1 MHVRFSAEKYE
12 QTTTPNIF
20 KIVFNRNFRSLLPF
34 LLETVFF
41 PSKRSRNLYL
51 FYKLDKIGVDINQ
64 KLDDLLMLHK
74 LSPNSPILQATFG
87 LERESLRINADNR
100 VAQTPHPESLG
111 SRSFHPYIQTDYSE
125 PQLELITPIA
135 QSTKEARRFLG
146 AITDVAVRSMEKTE
160 YLWPLSMPPV
170 ISADDIQI
178 AQLESDFEYQYRVGL
193 AERYG
198 KLLQSMSG
206 IHYNFELGKD
216 LTQQL
221 FEASDYDDLITFKNA
236 LYLKLA
242 QNFLRYRW
250 LLTYLY
256 GASSLA
262 EKGFLTDEIGCV
274 RSIRNS
280 NYGYVN
286 APDVHI
292 SFSSLE
298 QYVTDI
304 EQALASGQLS
314 AEKEFYSAVRL
325 RGAKTSRDFLT
336 KGITYLEF
344 RNFDLNPFEPL
355 AISQETLDTTHLF
368 ALALLWLDDMNQ
380 VDEEL
385 AQAADLNNRI
395 ALSHPHTPLPA
406 EADAS
411 PILTAM
417 KAIIQHFGLDD
428 YYSQLIAQVEAAL
441 QDPRLTLSGKI
452 AEQVEDGSLERFGQ
466 QQGRLFH
473 DYAWTAPYALKG
485 YENMELST
493 QMILFDA
500 IQLGLHVE
508 ILDEEDQ
515 FLKLWHGD
523 HVEYIK
529 NGNMTSKDNYIIPL
543 AMANKVVTKKIL
555 DQAGFPVPAGAEFA
569 NKEEAL
575 RYYGQVASSAIVV
588 KPKSTNFGLG
598 ISIFQ
603 EPASLADYEK
613 ALDIAFAEDSH
624 VLVEEFVAGTEYRFF
639 ILDGKCEAVLLRVAA
654 NVVGDGQS
662 TIRELVDQKNQDPLR
677 GRDHRSPLEIINL
690 GDIEMLMLEQQ
701 GYTPD
706 TVLPEGNQAF
716 LRGNSNISTGGDS
729 IDMTDQMDESYKQ
742 LAADMATAIGAWAC
756 GVDLIIPD
764 RTKPAS
770 KDEPNCTCI
779 ELNFNPAMYLHTYT
793 YAGPGQSIT
802 PKILQ
807 KLFPEI

>member
-1 MHVRFSAEKYE
+1 
-12 QTTTPNIF
+12 
-20 KIVFNRNFRSLLPF
+20 
-34 LLETVFF
+34 
-41 PSKRSRNLYL
+41 
-51 FYKLDKIGVDINQ
+51 
-64 KLDDLLMLHK
+64 MLQK

-87 LERESLRINADNR
+87 LERESLRMNSDNR
-100 VAQTPHPESLG
+100 VAQTPHPEKLG

-125 PQLELITPIA
+125 PQLELITPVA
-135 QSTKEARRFLG
+135 HSTKEARRFLG
-146 AITDVAVRSMEKTE
+146 AITDVAIRSMDKSE

-170 ISADDIQI
+170 ISEDEIQI
-178 AQLESDFEYQYRVGL
+178 AQLESDYEYQYRVGL

-221 FEASDYDDLITFKNA
+221 FEASGYQDLLTFKNA

-286 APDVHI
+286 APDVRI

-304 EQALASGQLS
+304 EQAVASGQLS

-368 ALALLWLDDMNQ
+368 ALALLWLDDMEQ

-385 AQAADLNNRI
+385 AAAADLNNRI

-417 KAIIQHFGLDD
+417 KAIVQHFGLDD

-466 QQGRLFH
+466 QQGKTFH

-500 IQLGLHVE
+500 IQMGLHVE

-515 FLKLWHGD
+515 FLKLWYDD
-523 HVEYIK
+523 HIEYIK
-529 NGNMTSKDNYIIPL
+529 NGNMTSKDNYVIPL

-555 DQAGFPVPAGAEFA
+555 DQAGFPVPAGTEFS
-569 NKEEAL
+569 NKKDAL

-603 EPASLADYEK
+603 EPASQADYEK
-613 ALDIAFAEDSH
+613 ALDIAFAEDNH
-624 VLVEEFVAGTEYRFF
+624 VLVEEFVVGTEYRFF

-662 TIRELVDQKNQDPLR
+662 TIRELVEQKNQDPLR

-690 GDIEMLMLEQQ
+690 GDIELLMLEQQ

-706 TVLPEGNQAF
+706 TVLPEGVQAF

-742 LAADMATAIGAWAC
+742 LAAAMATAMGAWAC

-770 KDEPNCTCI
+770 KEDPNCTCI

-802 PKILQ
+802 PKILR
-807 KLFPEI
+807 KLFPEIPKPQ

>member
-1 MHVRFSAEKYE
+1 MTLS
-12 QTTTPNIF
+12 N
-20 KIVFNRNFRSLLPF
+20 LL
-34 LLETVFF
+34 
-41 PSKRSRNLYL
+41 K
-51 FYKLDKIGVDINQ
+51 
-64 KLDDLLMLHK
+64 K
-74 LSPNSPILQATFG
+74 LSKTSPILQATFG
-87 LERESLRINADNR
+87 LERESLRINTDNR
-100 VAQTPHPESLG
+100 VAQTSHPESLG
-111 SRSFHPYIQTDYSE
+111 SRSFHPYIQTDYGES
-125 PQLELITPIA
+125 QLELITPVA
-135 QSTKEARRFLG
+135 HSTKEARRFLG
-146 AITDVAVRSMEKTE
+146 AITDVAVRSMNKSE

-170 ISADDIQI
+170 ISEDEIQI
-178 AQLESDFEYQYRVGL
+178 AQLEIDYEYQYRVGL
-193 AERYG
+193 ADRYG

-206 IHYNFELGKD
+206 IHFNFELGQD

-221 FEASDYDDLITFKNA
+221 FVVSGYDDLISFKNT

-242 QNFLRYRW
+242 QNFLLYRW

-286 APDVHI
+286 TPDVHI

-304 EQALASGQLS
+304 EQAVATGQLS

-325 RGAKTSRDFLT
+325 RGAKTSRDFLS

-344 RNFDLNPFEPL
+344 RNFDLNPFDPL
-355 AISQETLDTTHLF
+355 AVSQETLDTTHLF
-368 ALALLWLDDMNQ
+368 ALALLWLDDMDQ

-385 AQAADLNNRI
+385 AQATSLNNRI
-395 ALSHPHTPLPA
+395 TLSHPHTPLPA

-417 KAIIQHFGLDD
+417 KAIVQYFGLDD

-452 AEQVEDGSLERFGQ
+452 AEQVKNGSLEHFGQ

-500 IQLGLHVE
+500 IQLGLNVE

-515 FLKLWHGD
+515 FLKLRHGD

-529 NGNMTSKDNYIIPL
+529 NGNMTSKDNYVIPL

-569 NKEEAL
+569 NKEDAL
-575 RYYGQVASSAIVV
+575 RYYGQVASSAIVI

-603 EPASLADYEK
+603 EPTSLADYEK
-613 ALDIAFAEDSH
+613 ALDIAFSEDSH
-624 VLVEEFVAGTEYRFF
+624 VLVEEFVSGTEYRFF
-639 ILDGKCEAVLLRVAA
+639 VLDGKCEAVLLRVAA
-654 NVVGDGQS
+654 NVVGDGRS
-662 TIRELVDQKNQDPLR
+662 KIRELVDQKNQDPLR

-690 GDIEMLMLEQQ
+690 GDIELLMLEQQ

-706 TVLPEGNQAF
+706 TVLPEGVQAF

-729 IDMTDQMDESYKQ
+729 IDMTDQMDKSYKQ
-742 LAADMATAIGAWAC
+742 LAADMATAMGAWAC

-770 KDEPNCTCI
+770 KEEPNCTCI

-802 PKILQ
+802 PKILR
-807 KLFPEI
+807 KLFKEINK

>member
-1 MHVRFSAEKYE
+1 
-12 QTTTPNIF
+12 
-20 KIVFNRNFRSLLPF
+20 
-34 LLETVFF
+34 
-41 PSKRSRNLYL
+41 
-51 FYKLDKIGVDINQ
+51 
-64 KLDDLLMLHK
+64 MLQK

-87 LERESLRINADNR
+87 LERESLRINADNS
-100 VAQTPHPESLG
+100 VAQTPHPEALG

-125 PQLELITPIA
+125 PQLELITPVA
-135 QSTKEARRFLG
+135 HSTKEARRFLG
-146 AITDVAVRSMEKTE
+146 AITDVAMRSMEKTE

-170 ISADDIQI
+170 ISADEIQI
-178 AQLESDFEYQYRVGL
+178 AQLESDYEYQYRVGL

-304 EQALASGQLS
+304 EQAVASGQLS

-368 ALALLWLDDMNQ
+368 ALALLWLDDMEQ

-417 KAIIQHFGLDD
+417 TAIVAHFGLDD
-428 YYSQLIAQVEAAL
+428 YYSQLIAQVKAAL

-466 QQGRLFH
+466 QQGRAFH

-500 IQLGLHVE
+500 IQLGLNVE

-529 NGNMTSKDNYIIPL
+529 NGNMTSKDNYVIPL

-569 NKEEAL
+569 NKEDAL
-575 RYYGQVASSAIVV
+575 RYYGQVASSAMVV

-639 ILDGKCEAVLLRVAA
+639 VLDGKCEAVLLRVAA
-654 NVVGDGQS
+654 NVVGNGSS
-662 TIRELVDQKNQDPLR
+662 TIRELVDLKNQDPLR
-677 GRDHRSPLEIINL
+677 GHDHRSPLEIINL
-690 GDIEMLMLEQQ
+690 GDIELLMLEQQ

-706 TVLPEGNQAF
+706 TVLPEGVQAF

-729 IDMTDQMDESYKQ
+729 IDMTDQMDQSYKQ
-742 LAADMATAIGAWAC
+742 LAADMATAMGAWAC

-770 KDEPNCTCI
+770 NEEPNCTCI

-802 PKILQ
+802 PKILR
-807 KLFPEI
+807 KLFPELSK

>member
-1 MHVRFSAEKYE
+1 
-12 QTTTPNIF
+12 
-20 KIVFNRNFRSLLPF
+20 
-34 LLETVFF
+34 
-41 PSKRSRNLYL
+41 
-51 FYKLDKIGVDINQ
+51 
-64 KLDDLLMLHK
+64 MLQK

-87 LERESLRINADNR
+87 LERESLRINSDNR
-100 VAQTPHPESLG
+100 VAQTPHPETLG

-125 PQLELITPIA
+125 PQLELITPVA
-135 QSTKEARRFLG
+135 HSTKEARRFLG
-146 AITDVAVRSMEKTE
+146 AITDVAMRSMDKSE

-170 ISADDIQI
+170 ISADEIQI

-262 EKGFLTDEIGCV
+262 EKGFLTEEIGCV

-304 EQALASGQLS
+304 EQAVASGQLS

-368 ALALLWLDDMNQ
+368 ALALLWLDDMEQ

-406 EADAS
+406 EADTT

-417 KAIIQHFGLDD
+417 TEIVAHFGLDD

-452 AEQVEDGSLERFGQ
+452 AEQVEDGSLELFGQ
-466 QQGRLFH
+466 QQGKTFH

-500 IQLGLHVE
+500 IQMGLHVE

-515 FLKLWHGD
+515 FLKLWYGD
-523 HVEYIK
+523 HIEYIK
-529 NGNMTSKDNYIIPL
+529 NGNMTSKDNYVIPL

-555 DQAGFPVPAGAEFA
+555 DQAGFPVPAGAEFS

-613 ALDIAFAEDSH
+613 ALNIAFSEDSH
-624 VLVEEFVAGTEYRFF
+624 VLVEEFVTGTEYRFF

-654 NVVGDGQS
+654 NVVGDGSS

-690 GDIEMLMLEQQ
+690 GDIELLMLEQQ

-706 TVLPEGNQAF
+706 TVLPEGVQAF

-729 IDMTDQMDESYKQ
+729 IDMTDQMDETYKQ
-742 LAADMATAIGAWAC
+742 LAADMATAMGAWAC

-802 PKILQ
+802 PKILR
-807 KLFPEI
+807 KLFPEIPKPQ

>member
-1 MHVRFSAEKYE
+1 
-12 QTTTPNIF
+12 
-20 KIVFNRNFRSLLPF
+20 
-34 LLETVFF
+34 
-41 PSKRSRNLYL
+41 
-51 FYKLDKIGVDINQ
+51 
-64 KLDDLLMLHK
+64 MLQK

-87 LERESLRINADNR
+87 LERESLRINSDNR
-100 VAQTPHPESLG
+100 VAQTPHPETLG

-125 PQLELITPIA
+125 PQLELITPVA
-135 QSTKEARRFLG
+135 HSTKEARRFLG

-170 ISADDIQI
+170 ISEDEIQI
-178 AQLESDFEYQYRVGL
+178 AQLESDYEYQYRVGL

-262 EKGFLTDEIGCV
+262 EKGFLTEEIGCV

-304 EQALASGQLS
+304 EQAVASGQLS

-355 AISQETLDTTHLF
+355 AISQENLDTTHLF
-368 ALALLWLDDMNQ
+368 ALALLWLDDMEQ

-385 AQAADLNNRI
+385 AQAAELNNRI

-417 KAIIQHFGLDD
+417 KAIVQHFGLDD
-428 YYSQLIAQVEAAL
+428 YYSQLIAQAEAAL
-441 QDPRLTLSGKI
+441 QDTRLTLSGKI
-452 AEQVEDGSLERFGQ
+452 AEQVEDGSLEHFGQ
-466 QQGRLFH
+466 QQGKTFH
-473 DYAWTAPYALKG
+473 DHAWTAPYALKG

-500 IQLGLHVE
+500 IQMGLHVE

-523 HVEYIK
+523 HIEYIK
-529 NGNMTSKDNYIIPL
+529 NGNMTSKDNYVIPL

-569 NKEEAL
+569 NKEDAL

-603 EPASLADYEK
+603 DPASQADYEK
-613 ALDIAFAEDSH
+613 ALDIAFSEDSH

-639 ILDGKCEAVLLRVAA
+639 VLDGKCEAVLLRVAA
-654 NVVGDGQS
+654 NVVGDGSS

-690 GDIEMLMLEQQ
+690 GDIELLMLEQQ

-706 TVLPEGNQAF
+706 TVLPEGVQAF

-742 LAADMATAIGAWAC
+742 LAADMATAMGAWAC

-764 RTKPAS
+764 RTKSAS

-802 PKILQ
+802 PKILR
-807 KLFPEI
+807 KLFPEL

>member
-1 MHVRFSAEKYE
+1 MLKH
-12 QTTTPNIF
+12 
-20 KIVFNRNFRSLLPF
+20 LPS
-34 LLETVFF
+34 TA
-41 PSKRSRNLYL
+41 
-51 FYKLDKIGVDINQ
+51 
-64 KLDDLLMLHK
+64 
-74 LSPNSPILQATFG
+74 PILQATFG
-87 LERESLRINADNR
+87 LERESLRINTENR
-100 VAQTPHPESLG
+100 VAQTPHPEKLG

-125 PQLELITPIA
+125 PQLELITPVT

-146 AITDVAVRSMEKTE
+146 AITDVACRSMNKDE
-160 YLWPLSMPPV
+160 YLWPLSMPPH
-170 ISADDIQI
+170 ITEDEIQI
-178 AQLESDFEYQYRVGL
+178 AQLESEFEYQYRVGL
-193 AERYG
+193 GQRYG

-262 EKGFLTDEIGCV
+262 EKGFLTEEIGCV

-292 SFSSLE
+292 SFSSLK

-304 EQALASGQLS
+304 EQAVASGQLS

-325 RGAKTSRDFLT
+325 RGAKVSRDYLT
-336 KGITYLEF
+336 KGISYLEF
-344 RNFDLNPFEPL
+344 RTFDLNPFDQL
-355 AISQETLDTTHLF
+355 AISQGTLDTVHLF
-368 ALALLWLDDMNQ
+368 ILALLWLDDLTD
-380 VDEEL
+380 VDAQL
-385 AQAADLNNRI
+385 AQAHQLNNRI
-395 ALSHPHTPLPA
+395 ALSHPLTPLPA
-406 EADAS
+406 EADS
-411 PILTAM
+411 QTIVQAM
-417 KAIIQHFGLDD
+417 QTIIDHFGLDS
-428 YYSQLIAQVEAAL
+428 YY
-441 QDPRLTLSGKI
+441 QDLLTTVQASLTDPSLTLAGKLL
-452 AEQVEDGSLERFGQ
+452 AEVKDRSLQEFGRK
-466 QQGRLFH
+466 QGRAFQ
-473 DYAWTAPYALKG
+473 DYAWSAPYALKG

-500 IQLGLHVE
+500 IQMGLHVE

-515 FLKLWHGD
+515 FLKLWYGD

-555 DQAGFPVPAGAEFA
+555 DQAGFPVPAGAEFSH
-569 NKEEAL
+569 KEDAL

-613 ALDIAFAEDSH
+613 ALDIAFSEDSH

-654 NVVGDGQS
+654 NVVGDGSS
-662 TIRELVDQKNQDPLR
+662 TIRELVEQKNQDPLR

-690 GDIEMLMLEQQ
+690 GDIELLMLEQQ

-706 TVLPEGNQAF
+706 TVLPEGVQAF

-729 IDMTDQMDESYKQ
+729 IDMTDQMDETYKQ
-742 LAADMATAIGAWAC
+742 LAADMATAMGAWAC

-770 KDEPNCTCI
+770 KEEPNCTCI

-802 PKILQ
+802 PKILR
-807 KLFPEI
+807 KLFPEL

>member
-1 MHVRFSAEKYE
+1 MLKH
-12 QTTTPNIF
+12 
-20 KIVFNRNFRSLLPF
+20 LPS
-34 LLETVFF
+34 TA
-41 PSKRSRNLYL
+41 
-51 FYKLDKIGVDINQ
+51 
-64 KLDDLLMLHK
+64 
-74 LSPNSPILQATFG
+74 PILQATFG
-87 LERESLRINADNR
+87 LERESLRINTENR
-100 VAQTPHPESLG
+100 VAQTPHPEKLG

-125 PQLELITPIA
+125 PQLELITPVT

-146 AITDVAVRSMEKTE
+146 AITDVACRSMNKDE
-160 YLWPLSMPPV
+160 YLWPLSMPPH
-170 ISADDIQI
+170 ITEDEIQI
-178 AQLESDFEYQYRVGL
+178 AQLESEFEYQYRVGL
-193 AERYG
+193 GQRYG

-262 EKGFLTDEIGCV
+262 EKGFLTEEIGCV

-304 EQALASGQLS
+304 EQAVASGQLS

-325 RGAKTSRDFLT
+325 RGAKVSRDYLT
-336 KGITYLEF
+336 KGISYLEF
-344 RNFDLNPFEPL
+344 RTFDLNPFDQL
-355 AISQETLDTTHLF
+355 AISQGTLDTVHLF
-368 ALALLWLDDMNQ
+368 ILALLWLDDLTD
-380 VDEEL
+380 VDAQL
-385 AQAADLNNRI
+385 AQAHQLNNRI
-395 ALSHPHTPLPA
+395 ALSHPLTPLPA
-406 EADAS
+406 EADS
-411 PILTAM
+411 QTIVQAM
-417 KAIIQHFGLDD
+417 QAIIDHFGLDS
-428 YYSQLIAQVEAAL
+428 YY
-441 QDPRLTLSGKI
+441 QDLLTTVQASLSDPSLTLAGKLL
-452 AEQVEDGSLERFGQ
+452 EKVKDRSLQEFGRK
-466 QQGRLFH
+466 QGLAFQ
-473 DYAWTAPYALKG
+473 DYAWSAPYALKG

-500 IQLGLHVE
+500 IQMGLQVE

-515 FLKLWHGD
+515 FLKLWKGD

-529 NGNMTSKDNYIIPL
+529 NGNMTSKDNYVIPL

-555 DQAGFPVPAGAEFA
+555 DQAGFPVPAGAEFSH
-569 NKEEAL
+569 KEEAL

-613 ALDIAFAEDSH
+613 ALDIAFSEDSH

-662 TIRELVDQKNQDPLR
+662 TIRELVEQKNQDPLR

-690 GDIEMLMLEQQ
+690 GDIELLMLEQQ

-706 TVLPEGNQAF
+706 TVLPEGVQAF

-729 IDMTDQMDESYKQ
+729 IDMTDQMDETYKQ
-742 LAADMATAIGAWAC
+742 LAADMATAMGAWAC

-770 KDEPNCTCI
+770 KEEPNCTCI

-802 PKILQ
+802 PKILR
-807 KLFPEI
+807 KLFPELKTG

>member
-1 MHVRFSAEKYE
+1 
-12 QTTTPNIF
+12 
-20 KIVFNRNFRSLLPF
+20 
-34 LLETVFF
+34 
-41 PSKRSRNLYL
+41 
-51 FYKLDKIGVDINQ
+51 
-64 KLDDLLMLHK
+64 MLQK

-87 LERESLRINADNR
+87 IERESLRINSNHR
-100 VAQTPHPESLG
+100 VAQTPHPHKLG

-135 QSTKEARRFLG
+135 QSTKEARRLLG
-146 AITDVAVRSMEKTE
+146 AITDVAARSMDRQE

-170 ISADDIQI
+170 ISEEEIQI
-178 AQLESDFEYQYRVGL
+178 AQLDSDYEYQYRVGL
-193 AERYG
+193 GERYG
-198 KLLQSMSG
+198 KLVQSMSG

-221 FEASDYDDLITFKNA
+221 FELSEETDFIAFKNT

-242 QNFLRYRW
+242 QNFLNYRW

-262 EKGFLTDEIGCV
+262 EKGFLTTKVGCV

-280 NYGYVN
+280 KYGYVN
-286 APDVHI
+286 SDDVHI
-292 SFSSLE
+292 SFSSLQ
-298 QYVTDI
+298 QYVADI
-304 EQALASGQLS
+304 EQAVQSGQLS
-314 AEKEFYSAVRL
+314 AEKEFYSSVRL
-325 RGAKTSRDFLT
+325 RGAKTSRDYLS
-336 KGITYLEF
+336 KGISYLEF
-344 RNFDLNPFEPL
+344 RSFDLNPYDPL
-355 AISQETLDTTHLF
+355 AISQETLDTVHLF
-368 ALALLWLDDMNQ
+368 ILSLLWLDQLTD
-380 VDEEL
+380 VDNTL
-385 AQAADLNNRI
+385 AKADKLNNLI

-411 PILTAM
+411 PILTTM
-417 KAIIQHFGLDD
+417 KAIVQHFGLDD
-428 YYSQLIAQVEAAL
+428 YYSQLIAQIEAAL

-452 AEQVEDGSLERFGQ
+452 AEQVEDASLERFGQ
-466 QQGRLFH
+466 QQGKTFH
-473 DYAWTAPYALKG
+473 EYAWTAPYALKG

-500 IQLGLHVE
+500 IQLGLNVE

-529 NGNMTSKDNYIIPL
+529 NGNMTSKDNYVIPL

-569 NKEEAL
+569 NKTDAL

-613 ALDIAFAEDSH
+613 ALDIAFSEDSH

-654 NVVGDGQS
+654 NVVGDGSS

-690 GDIEMLMLEQQ
+690 GDIELLMLEQQ

-706 TVLPEGNQAF
+706 TVLPEGIQAF

-729 IDMTDQMDESYKQ
+729 IDMTDQMDDSYKQ
-742 LAADMATAIGAWAC
+742 LAADMATAMGAWAC

-770 KDEPNCTCI
+770 KNKPNCTCI

-802 PKILQ
+802 PKILK
-807 KLFPEI
+807 KLFPEL

>member
-1 MHVRFSAEKYE
+1 M
-12 QTTTPNIF
+12 
-20 KIVFNRNFRSLLPF
+20 L
-34 LLETVFF
+34 
-41 PSKRSRNLYL
+41 
-51 FYKLDKIGVDINQ
+51 Q
-64 KLDDLLMLHK
+64 KL
-74 LSPNSPILQATFG
+74 SQNSPILQATFG
-87 LERESLRINADNR
+87 LERESLRINSDNR
-100 VAQTPHPESLG
+100 VAQTPHPETLG

-125 PQLELITPIA
+125 PQLELITPVA
-135 QSTKEARRFLG
+135 HSTKEARRFLG
-146 AITDVAVRSMEKTE
+146 AITDVAMRSMEKTE

-170 ISADDIQI
+170 ISANEIQI
-178 AQLESDFEYQYRVGL
+178 AQLESDYEYQYRVGL

-298 QYVTDI
+298 QYVADI
-304 EQALASGQLS
+304 EQAVASGQLS

-344 RNFDLNPFEPL
+344 RNFDLNPLEPL

-368 ALALLWLDDMNQ
+368 ALALLWLDDMEQ
-380 VDEEL
+380 VDKEL

-406 EADAS
+406 EADAR
-411 PILTAM
+411 PILIAM
-417 KAIIQHFGLDD
+417 KAIVQHFGLDD
-428 YYSQLIAQVEAAL
+428 YYSQLIAQIEAAL
-441 QDPRLTLSGKI
+441 QDPRMTLSGKI

-466 QQGRLFH
+466 QQGKTFH

-500 IQLGLHVE
+500 IQMGLHVE

-523 HVEYIK
+523 HIEYIK
-529 NGNMTSKDNYIIPL
+529 NGNMTSKDNYVIPL

-555 DQAGFPVPAGAEFA
+555 DQAGFPVPAGAEFS
-569 NKEEAL
+569 NKEDAL

-613 ALDIAFAEDSH
+613 ALDIAFSEDSH

-654 NVVGDGQS
+654 NIVGDGQS

-690 GDIEMLMLEQQ
+690 GDIELLMLEQQ

-706 TVLPEGNQAF
+706 TVLPEGVQAF

-742 LAADMATAIGAWAC
+742 LAAAMATAMGAWAC

-770 KDEPNCTCI
+770 KEEPNCTCI

-802 PKILQ
+802 PKILR
-807 KLFPEI
+807 KLFPEL

>member
-1 MHVRFSAEKYE
+1 MNLS
-12 QTTTPNIF
+12 TIF
-20 KIVFNRNFRSLLPF
+20 
-34 LLETVFF
+34 
-41 PSKRSRNLYL
+41 
-51 FYKLDKIGVDINQ
+51 Q
-64 KLDDLLMLHK
+64 KLHQ
-74 LSPNSPILQATFG
+74 NAPILQATFG
-87 LERESLRINADNR
+87 LERESLRINSDNR

-125 PQLELITPIA
+125 PQLELITPVA
-135 QSTKEARRFLG
+135 HSTKEARRFLG

-170 ISADDIQI
+170 ISEDEIQI
-178 AQLESDFEYQYRVGL
+178 AQLESDYEYQYRVGL
-193 AERYG
+193 ADRYG

-221 FEASDYDDLITFKNA
+221 FAVSGYDDLISFKNA

-262 EKGFLTDEIGCV
+262 EKGFLTDEIDCV

-286 APDVHI
+286 APDVRI

-304 EQALASGQLS
+304 EQAVASGQLS

-368 ALALLWLDDMNQ
+368 ALALLWLDDMEQ

-385 AQAADLNNRI
+385 AQVADLNNRI
-395 ALSHPHTPLPA
+395 ALSHPHTSLPA
-406 EADAS
+406 EADAR

-417 KAIIQHFGLDD
+417 TAIVAHFGLDD
-428 YYSQLIAQVEAAL
+428 YYSQLIAQVEATL

-500 IQLGLHVE
+500 IQLGLNVE

-529 NGNMTSKDNYIIPL
+529 NGNMTSKDNYVIPL

-569 NKEEAL
+569 NKKDAL

-613 ALDIAFAEDSH
+613 ALDIAFSEDSH

-654 NVVGDGQS
+654 NVVGDGSS
-662 TIRELVDQKNQDPLR
+662 TIRELVDKKNQDLLR

-690 GDIEMLMLEQQ
+690 GDIELLMLEQQ

-706 TVLPEGNQAF
+706 TVLPEGLQAF

-742 LAADMATAIGAWAC
+742 LAADMATAMGAWAC

-770 KDEPNCTCI
+770 KEEPKCTCI

-802 PKILQ
+802 PKILR
-807 KLFPEI
+807 KLFPELDK

>member
-1 MHVRFSAEKYE
+1 
-12 QTTTPNIF
+12 
-20 KIVFNRNFRSLLPF
+20 
-34 LLETVFF
+34 
-41 PSKRSRNLYL
+41 
-51 FYKLDKIGVDINQ
+51 
-64 KLDDLLMLHK
+64 MLQK

-87 LERESLRINADNR
+87 IERESLRINSNHR
-100 VAQTPHPESLG
+100 VAQTPHPHKLG

-135 QSTKEARRFLG
+135 QSTKEARRLLG
-146 AITDVAVRSMEKTE
+146 AITDVAARSMDKQE

-170 ISADDIQI
+170 ISEEEIQI
-178 AQLESDFEYQYRVGL
+178 AQLDSDYEYQYRVGL
-193 AERYG
+193 GERYG
-198 KLLQSMSG
+198 KLVQSMSG

-221 FEASDYDDLITFKNA
+221 FELSEETDFIAFKNT

-242 QNFLRYRW
+242 QNFLNYRW
-250 LLTYLY
+250 FLTYLY

-304 EQALASGQLS
+304 EQAVASGQLS

-368 ALALLWLDDMNQ
+368 ALALLWLDDMEQ

-385 AQAADLNNRI
+385 AAASELNNRV
-395 ALSHPHTPLPA
+395 ALNHPHTPLPA

-417 KAIIQHFGLDD
+417 TEIVAHFGLDD

-466 QQGRLFH
+466 QQGKTFH

-500 IQLGLHVE
+500 IQMGLHVD

-529 NGNMTSKDNYIIPL
+529 NGNMTSKDNYVIPL

-569 NKEEAL
+569 NKEDAL

-613 ALDIAFAEDSH
+613 ALDIAFSEDNH
-624 VLVEEFVAGTEYRFF
+624 VLVEEFVTGTEYRFF
-639 ILDGKCEAVLLRVAA
+639 ILDGECEAVLLRVAA
-654 NVVGDGQS
+654 NVVGDGSS
-662 TIRELVDQKNQDPLR
+662 TIRELVEQKNQDPLR

-690 GDIEMLMLEQQ
+690 GDIELLMLEQQ

-706 TVLPEGNQAF
+706 TVLPEGIQAF

-729 IDMTDQMDESYKQ
+729 IDMTDQMDETYKQ
-742 LAADMATAIGAWAC
+742 LAAAMATAMGAWAC

-770 KDEPNCTCI
+770 KEDPNCTCV

-802 PKILQ
+802 PKILR
-807 KLFPEI
+807 KLFEEIKK

>member
-1 MHVRFSAEKYE
+1 
-12 QTTTPNIF
+12 
-20 KIVFNRNFRSLLPF
+20 
-34 LLETVFF
+34 
-41 PSKRSRNLYL
+41 
-51 FYKLDKIGVDINQ
+51 
-64 KLDDLLMLHK
+64 MLQK

-87 LERESLRINADNR
+87 LERESLRINPDNR
-100 VAQTPHPESLG
+100 VAQTPHPETLG

-125 PQLELITPIA
+125 PQLELITPVA
-135 QSTKEARRFLG
+135 HSTKEARRFLG
-146 AITDVAVRSMEKTE
+146 AITDVAIRSMDKSE

-170 ISADDIQI
+170 ISADEIQI
-178 AQLESDFEYQYRVGL
+178 AQLESDYEYQYRVGL

-221 FEASDYDDLITFKNA
+221 FEASGYQDLLTFKNA

-250 LLTYLY
+250 FLTYLY

-304 EQALASGQLS
+304 EQAVASGQLS

-368 ALALLWLDDMNQ
+368 ALALLWLDDMEQ

-385 AQAADLNNRI
+385 ATAAALNNRI

-406 EADAS
+406 EADTT

-417 KAIIQHFGLDD
+417 KAIIQHFELDD
-428 YYSQLIAQVEAAL
+428 YYSQLIGQVEAAL

-466 QQGRLFH
+466 QQGRAFH

-500 IQLGLHVE
+500 IQLGLNVE

-529 NGNMTSKDNYIIPL
+529 NGNMTSKDNYVIPL

-569 NKEEAL
+569 NKEDAL
-575 RYYGQVASSAIVV
+575 RYYGQVASSAIVI

-690 GDIEMLMLEQQ
+690 GDIELLMLEQQ

-706 TVLPEGNQAF
+706 TVLPEGIQAF

-729 IDMTDQMDESYKQ
+729 IDMTDQMDETYKQ
-742 LAADMATAIGAWAC
+742 LAADMATAMGAWAC

-770 KDEPNCTCI
+770 KYEPNCTCI

-802 PKILQ
+802 PKILR
-807 KLFPEI
+807 KLFPEIPKPQ

>member
-1 MHVRFSAEKYE
+1 MLK
-12 QTTTPNIF
+12 
-20 KIVFNRNFRSLLPF
+20 LLPS
-34 LLETVFF
+34 TA
-41 PSKRSRNLYL
+41 
-51 FYKLDKIGVDINQ
+51 
-64 KLDDLLMLHK
+64 
-74 LSPNSPILQATFG
+74 PILQATFG
-87 LERESLRINADNR
+87 LERESLRINTENR
-100 VAQTPHPESLG
+100 VAQTPHPEKLG

-125 PQLELITPIA
+125 PQLELITPVT

-146 AITDVAVRSMEKTE
+146 AITDVACRSMNKDE
-160 YLWPLSMPPV
+160 YLWPLSMPPH
-170 ISADDIQI
+170 ITEDEIQI
-178 AQLESDFEYQYRVGL
+178 AQLESEFEYQYRVGL
-193 AERYG
+193 GQRYG

-262 EKGFLTDEIGCV
+262 EKGFLTEEIGCV

-292 SFSSLE
+292 SFSSLK

-304 EQALASGQLS
+304 EQAVASGQLS

-368 ALALLWLDDMNQ
+368 ALALLWLDDMEQ

-385 AQAADLNNRI
+385 AQAAELNNRI

-417 KAIIQHFGLDD
+417 KAIVQHFGLDN
-428 YYSQLIAQVEAAL
+428 YYSQLIAQIEAAL
-441 QDPRLTLSGKI
+441 QDPCLTLSGKI

-529 NGNMTSKDNYIIPL
+529 NGNMTSKDNYVIPL

-569 NKEEAL
+569 NKTDAL

-613 ALDIAFAEDSH
+613 ALDIAFSEDSH

-654 NVVGDGQS
+654 NVVGDGSS
-662 TIRELVDQKNQDPLR
+662 TIRELVEQKNQDPLR

-690 GDIEMLMLEQQ
+690 GDIELLMLEQQ

-729 IDMTDQMDESYKQ
+729 IDMTDQMDQSYKQ
-742 LAADMATAIGAWAC
+742 LAAAMATAMGAWAC

-770 KDEPNCTCI
+770 KEEPNCTCI

-802 PKILQ
+802 PKILR
-807 KLFPEI
+807 KLFPEL

>member
-1 MHVRFSAEKYE
+1 
-12 QTTTPNIF
+12 
-20 KIVFNRNFRSLLPF
+20 
-34 LLETVFF
+34 
-41 PSKRSRNLYL
+41 
-51 FYKLDKIGVDINQ
+51 
-64 KLDDLLMLHK
+64 MLQK

-87 LERESLRINADNR
+87 IERESLRINSNHR
-100 VAQTPHPESLG
+100 VAQTPHPHKLG

-135 QSTKEARRFLG
+135 QSTKEARRLLG
-146 AITDVAVRSMEKTE
+146 AITDVAARSMDKQE

-170 ISADDIQI
+170 ISEEEIQI
-178 AQLESDFEYQYRVGL
+178 AQLDSDYEYQYRVGL
-193 AERYG
+193 GERYG
-198 KLLQSMSG
+198 KLVQSMSG

-221 FEASDYDDLITFKNA
+221 FELSEETDFIAFKNT

-242 QNFLRYRW
+242 QNFLNYRW

-262 EKGFLTDEIGCV
+262 EKGFLPTEVGCV

-280 NYGYVN
+280 KYGYVN
-286 APDVHI
+286 SDDVHI

-298 QYVTDI
+298 QYVDDI
-304 EQALASGQLS
+304 EQAVASGQLS

-325 RGAKTSRDFLT
+325 RGAKTSRDYLS
-336 KGITYLEF
+336 KGISYLEF
-344 RNFDLNPFEPL
+344 RSFDLNPYDPL
-355 AISQETLDTTHLF
+355 AISQETLDTIHLF
-368 ALALLWLDDMNQ
+368 ILSLLWLDQLTD
-380 VDEEL
+380 VDNTL
-385 AQAADLNNRI
+385 AKADKLNNLI
-395 ALSHPHTPLPA
+395 ALSHPHTPLPS
-406 EADAS
+406 EADAT

-417 KAIIQHFGLDD
+417 KAIVAHFGLDD
-428 YYSQLIAQVEAAL
+428 YYGQLIAHVEAAL
-441 QDPRLTLSGKI
+441 QDSHLTLSGKI

-466 QQGRLFH
+466 QQGQVFH

-500 IQLGLHVE
+500 IQLGLNVE

-529 NGNMTSKDNYIIPL
+529 NGNMTSKDNYVIPL

-569 NKEEAL
+569 NKTDAL

-603 EPASLADYEK
+603 EPASLTDYEK
-613 ALDIAFAEDSH
+613 ALDIAFSEDSH

-639 ILDGKCEAVLLRVAA
+639 VLDGKCEAVLLRVAA
-654 NVVGDGQS
+654 NVVGDGSS

-690 GDIEMLMLEQQ
+690 GDIELLMLEQQ

-706 TVLPEGNQAF
+706 TVLPEGVQAF

-742 LAADMATAIGAWAC
+742 LAADMATAMGAWAC

-770 KDEPNCTCI
+770 KEEPNCTCI

-802 PKILQ
+802 PKILK
-807 KLFPEI
+807 KLFPEL

>member
-1 MHVRFSAEKYE
+1 MLKH
-12 QTTTPNIF
+12 
-20 KIVFNRNFRSLLPF
+20 LPS
-34 LLETVFF
+34 TA
-41 PSKRSRNLYL
+41 
-51 FYKLDKIGVDINQ
+51 
-64 KLDDLLMLHK
+64 
-74 LSPNSPILQATFG
+74 PILQATFG
-87 LERESLRINADNR
+87 LERESLRINTENR
-100 VAQTPHPESLG
+100 VAQTPHPEKLG

-125 PQLELITPIA
+125 PQLELITPVT

-146 AITDVAVRSMEKTE
+146 AITDVACRSMNKDE
-160 YLWPLSMPPV
+160 YLWPLSMPPH
-170 ISADDIQI
+170 ITEDEIQI
-178 AQLESDFEYQYRVGL
+178 AQLESEFEYQYRVGL
-193 AERYG
+193 GQRYG

-262 EKGFLTDEIGCV
+262 EKGFLTEEIGCV

-292 SFSSLE
+292 SFSSLK

-304 EQALASGQLS
+304 EQAVASGQLS

-355 AISQETLDTTHLF
+355 AISQETLDTVHLF
-368 ALALLWLDDMNQ
+368 ILALLWLDDLTD
-380 VDEEL
+380 VDAQL
-385 AQAADLNNRI
+385 AQAHQLNNRI
-395 ALSHPHTPLPA
+395 ALSHPLTPLPA
-406 EADAS
+406 EADS
-411 PILTAM
+411 QTIVQAM
-417 KAIIQHFGLDD
+417 QAIIDHFGLDS
-428 YYSQLIAQVEAAL
+428 YY
-441 QDPRLTLSGKI
+441 QDLLTTVQASLTDPSLTLAGKLL
-452 AEQVEDGSLERFGQ
+452 AEVKDRSLQEFGRK
-466 QQGRLFH
+466 QGRAFQ
-473 DYAWTAPYALKG
+473 DYAWSAPYALKG

-500 IQLGLHVE
+500 IQMGLHVE

-555 DQAGFPVPAGAEFA
+555 DQAGFPVPAGAEFSH
-569 NKEEAL
+569 KEEAL

-613 ALDIAFAEDSH
+613 ALDIAFSEDSH
-624 VLVEEFVAGTEYRFF
+624 VLVEEFIPGTEYRFF
-639 ILDGKCEAVLLRVAA
+639 VLDGKCEAVLLRVAA
-654 NVVGDGQS
+654 NVVGDGTS
-662 TIRELVDQKNQDPLR
+662 TIRQLVDQKNQDPLR

-690 GDIEMLMLEQQ
+690 GEIELLMLAQQ
-701 GYTPD
+701 GYSPE
-706 TVLPEGNQAF
+706 TVLPEGMQAF

-742 LAADMATAIGAWAC
+742 LAADMATAMGAWAC

-764 RTKPAS
+764 MTQPATKE
-770 KDEPNCTCI
+770 DPNCTCI

-802 PKILQ
+802 PKILR
-807 KLFPEI
+807 KLFPELKTG

>member
-1 MHVRFSAEKYE
+1 
-12 QTTTPNIF
+12 
-20 KIVFNRNFRSLLPF
+20 
-34 LLETVFF
+34 
-41 PSKRSRNLYL
+41 
-51 FYKLDKIGVDINQ
+51 
-64 KLDDLLMLHK
+64 MLQK
-74 LSPNSPILQATFG
+74 LSPNSPILQATVG

-125 PQLELITPIA
+125 PQLELITPVA
-135 QSTKEARRFLG
+135 HSTKEARRFLG
-146 AITDVAVRSMEKTE
+146 AITDVAVRSMNKSE

-170 ISADDIQI
+170 ISENEIQI
-178 AQLESDFEYQYRVGL
+178 AQLESDYEYQYRVGL

-221 FEASDYDDLITFKNA
+221 FAVSEYDDLITFKNA

-262 EKGFLTDEIGCV
+262 EKGFLTEEIGCV

-304 EQALASGQLS
+304 EQAVTSGQLS

-344 RNFDLNPFEPL
+344 RNFDLNPFEPI

-368 ALALLWLDDMNQ
+368 ALALLWLDDTEW

-385 AQAADLNNRI
+385 ATAAALNNRI

-406 EADAS
+406 EADAT

-417 KAIIQHFGLDD
+417 KAIVQHFGLDD

-452 AEQVEDGSLERFGQ
+452 AEQVEDGSLEQFGQ
-466 QQGRLFH
+466 QQGQLFH

-500 IQLGLHVE
+500 IQMGLHVE

-515 FLKLWHGD
+515 FLKLWYGD
-523 HVEYIK
+523 HIEYIK
-529 NGNMTSKDNYIIPL
+529 NGNMTSKDNYVIPL

-569 NKEEAL
+569 NKEDAL
-575 RYYGQVASSAIVV
+575 RYYGQAASSAIVV

-603 EPASLADYEK
+603 EPASQADYEK
-613 ALDIAFAEDSH
+613 ALDIAFSEDSH

-639 ILDGKCEAVLLRVAA
+639 ILDGKCEAVLLRIAA

-690 GDIEMLMLEQQ
+690 GDIELLMLEQQ

-706 TVLPEGNQAF
+706 TVLPEGVQAF

-742 LAADMATAIGAWAC
+742 LAAAMATAMGAWAC

-764 RTKPAS
+764 RTKQAS
-770 KDEPNCTCI
+770 KNEPNCTCI

-802 PKILQ
+802 PKILR
-807 KLFPEI
+807 KLFGEI

>member
-1 MHVRFSAEKYE
+1 MLKH
-12 QTTTPNIF
+12 
-20 KIVFNRNFRSLLPF
+20 LPS
-34 LLETVFF
+34 TA
-41 PSKRSRNLYL
+41 
-51 FYKLDKIGVDINQ
+51 
-64 KLDDLLMLHK
+64 
-74 LSPNSPILQATFG
+74 PILQATFG
-87 LERESLRINADNR
+87 LERESLRINTENR
-100 VAQTPHPESLG
+100 VAQTPHPKKLG

-125 PQLELITPIA
+125 PQLELITPFT

-146 AITDVAVRSMEKTE
+146 AITDVACRSMNKDE
-160 YLWPLSMPPV
+160 YLWPLSMPPH
-170 ISADDIQI
+170 ITEDEIQI
-178 AQLESDFEYQYRVGL
+178 AQLESDYEYQYRVGL
-193 AERYG
+193 GERYG

-216 LTQQL
+216 LTKQL

-292 SFSSLE
+292 AFSSLE

-304 EQALASGQLS
+304 EQAVASGQLS

-344 RNFDLNPFEPL
+344 RNFDLNPFDPL

-368 ALALLWLDDMNQ
+368 ALALLWLDDMER

-385 AQAADLNNRI
+385 ATAADLNNRI
-395 ALSHPHTPLPA
+395 ALSHPHTLLPA
-406 EADAS
+406 EADAN

-417 KAIIQHFGLDD
+417 KSIVQHFRLDD
-428 YYSQLIAQVEAAL
+428 YYSQLIAQVEAAI

-466 QQGRLFH
+466 QQGKTFH

-500 IQLGLHVE
+500 IQMGLHVE

-529 NGNMTSKDNYIIPL
+529 NGNMTSKDNYVIPL

-555 DQAGFPVPAGAEFA
+555 DQAGFPVPAGAEFS
-569 NKEEAL
+569 NKEDAL

-613 ALDIAFAEDSH
+613 ALDIAFSEDSH
-624 VLVEEFVAGTEYRFF
+624 VLVEEFVSGTEYRFF

-690 GDIEMLMLEQQ
+690 GDIELLMLEQQ

-706 TVLPEGNQAF
+706 TVLPEGVQAF

-729 IDMTDQMDESYKQ
+729 IDMTDQMDQSYKQ
-742 LAADMATAIGAWAC
+742 LAAAMATAMGAWAC

-770 KDEPNCTCI
+770 KEEPNCTCI

-802 PKILQ
+802 PKILR
-807 KLFPEI
+807 KLFPEL

>member
-1 MHVRFSAEKYE
+1 M
-12 QTTTPNIF
+12 
-20 KIVFNRNFRSLLPF
+20 L
-34 LLETVFF
+34 
-41 PSKRSRNLYL
+41 
-51 FYKLDKIGVDINQ
+51 Q
-64 KLDDLLMLHK
+64 KL
-74 LSPNSPILQATFG
+74 SSNSPILQATFG
-87 LERESLRINADNR
+87 LERESLRINSDNR
-100 VAQTPHPESLG
+100 VAQTPHPEKLG
-111 SRSFHPYIQTDYSE
+111 SRNFHPYIQTDYSE
-125 PQLELITPIA
+125 PQLELITPVA
-135 QSTKEARRFLG
+135 HSTKEARRFLG
-146 AITDVAVRSMEKTE
+146 AITDVAVRSMDKSE

-170 ISADDIQI
+170 ISEDEIQI
-178 AQLESDFEYQYRVGL
+178 AQLESDYEFQYRVGL

-221 FEASDYDDLITFKNA
+221 FAVSGYDDLISFKNT

-262 EKGFLTDEIGCV
+262 EKGFLADEIGCV

-280 NYGYVN
+280 KYGYVN

-304 EQALASGQLS
+304 EQAVASGQLS

-325 RGAKTSRDFLT
+325 RGAKTSREFLT

-368 ALALLWLDDMNQ
+368 ALALLWLDDMDQ

-417 KAIIQHFGLDD
+417 KEIVTHFGLSD
-428 YYSQLIAQVEAAL
+428 YYSQLIAQVEATL

-500 IQLGLHVE
+500 IQLGLNVE

-529 NGNMTSKDNYIIPL
+529 NGNMTSKDNYVIPL

-569 NKEEAL
+569 NKEDAL

-603 EPASLADYEK
+603 ESASLADYEK
-613 ALDIAFAEDSH
+613 ALDIAFSEDSH

-654 NVVGDGQS
+654 NVVGDGSS

-690 GDIEMLMLEQQ
+690 GDIELLMLEQQ

-706 TVLPEGNQAF
+706 TVLPEGVQAF

-742 LAADMATAIGAWAC
+742 LAADMATAMGAWAC

-770 KDEPNCTCI
+770 KEEPNCTCI

-802 PKILQ
+802 PKILR

>member
-1 MHVRFSAEKYE
+1 M
-12 QTTTPNIF
+12 
-20 KIVFNRNFRSLLPF
+20 L
-34 LLETVFF
+34 
-41 PSKRSRNLYL
+41 
-51 FYKLDKIGVDINQ
+51 Q
-64 KLDDLLMLHK
+64 KL
-74 LSPNSPILQATFG
+74 SQNSPILQATFG
-87 LERESLRINADNR
+87 LERESLRINSDNR
-100 VAQTPHPESLG
+100 VAQTPHPEKLG

-125 PQLELITPIA
+125 PQLELITPVA
-135 QSTKEARRFLG
+135 HSTKEARRFLG

-170 ISADDIQI
+170 ISADEIQI
-178 AQLESDFEYQYRVGL
+178 AQLESDYEYQYRVGL

-304 EQALASGQLS
+304 EQAVASGQLS

-368 ALALLWLDDMNQ
+368 ALALLWLDEMEQ
-380 VDEEL
+380 VDKEL
-385 AQAADLNNRI
+385 AAAADLNNRI

-411 PILTAM
+411 PVLTAM
-417 KAIIQHFGLDD
+417 KAIVQHFGLDD
-428 YYSQLIAQVEAAL
+428 YYSQLITQIEATL

-452 AEQVEDGSLERFGQ
+452 AEQVEDGSLEHFGQ

-500 IQLGLHVE
+500 IQMGLHVE

-529 NGNMTSKDNYIIPL
+529 NGNMTSKDNYVIPL

-555 DQAGFPVPAGAEFA
+555 DQAGFPVPAGAEFS

-575 RYYGQVASSAIVV
+575 RYYGQAASSAIVV

-603 EPASLADYEK
+603 EPASQADYEK
-613 ALDIAFAEDSH
+613 ALDIAFSEDSH

-690 GDIEMLMLEQQ
+690 GDIELLMLEQQ

-706 TVLPEGNQAF
+706 TVLPEGLQAF

-742 LAADMATAIGAWAC
+742 LAADMATAMGAWAC

-802 PKILQ
+802 PKILR
-807 KLFPEI
+807 KLFPEL

>member
-1 MHVRFSAEKYE
+1 
-12 QTTTPNIF
+12 
-20 KIVFNRNFRSLLPF
+20 
-34 LLETVFF
+34 
-41 PSKRSRNLYL
+41 
-51 FYKLDKIGVDINQ
+51 
-64 KLDDLLMLHK
+64 MLQK

-87 LERESLRINADNR
+87 IERESLRINSNHR
-100 VAQTPHPESLG
+100 VAQTPHPHKLG

-135 QSTKEARRFLG
+135 QSTEEARRLLG
-146 AITDVAVRSMEKTE
+146 AITDVATRSMDKQE

-170 ISADDIQI
+170 ISEEEIQI
-178 AQLESDFEYQYRVGL
+178 AQLDSDYEYQYRVGL
-193 AERYG
+193 GERYG
-198 KLLQSMSG
+198 KLVQSMSG

-221 FEASDYDDLITFKNA
+221 FELSEETDFIAFKNT

-242 QNFLRYRW
+242 QNFLNYRW

-262 EKGFLTDEIGCV
+262 EKEFLTTEVGCV

-280 NYGYVN
+280 KYGYVN
-286 APDVHI
+286 SDDVHI
-292 SFSSLE
+292 SFSSLQ
-298 QYVTDI
+298 QYVADI
-304 EQALASGQLS
+304 EQAVQSGQLS
-314 AEKEFYSAVRL
+314 AEKEFYSSVRL
-325 RGAKTSRDFLT
+325 RGAKTSRDYLS
-336 KGITYLEF
+336 KGISYLEF
-344 RNFDLNPFEPL
+344 RSFDLNPYDPL
-355 AISQETLDTTHLF
+355 AISQETLDTVHLF
-368 ALALLWLDDMNQ
+368 ILSLLWLDQLTD
-380 VDEEL
+380 VDNTL
-385 AQAADLNNRI
+385 AKADKLNNLI
-395 ALSHPHTPLPA
+395 ALSHPHTPLPSD
-406 EADAS
+406 ADAT

-417 KAIIQHFGLDD
+417 KAIVLHFGLDD
-428 YYSQLIAQVEAAL
+428 YYGQLIAHVEAAL

-466 QQGRLFH
+466 QQGKTFH

-500 IQLGLHVE
+500 IQLGLNVE

-529 NGNMTSKDNYIIPL
+529 NGNMTSKDNYVIPL

-555 DQAGFPVPAGAEFA
+555 DQAGFPVPAGAEFT
-569 NKEEAL
+569 NKTDAL

-613 ALDIAFAEDSH
+613 ALNIAFSEDSH

-677 GRDHRSPLEIINL
+677 GHDHRSPLEIINL
-690 GDIEMLMLEQQ
+690 GDIELLMLEQQ

-706 TVLPEGNQAF
+706 TVLPEGIQAF

-729 IDMTDQMDESYKQ
+729 IDMTDQMDDSYKQ
-742 LAADMATAIGAWAC
+742 LAAAMATAMGAWAC

-802 PKILQ
+802 PKILK
-807 KLFPEI
+807 KLFPEL